1 VKAAGR
7 RKLVEES
14 MSRYRV
20 LGVAALVMVVGVATG
35 WAQEN
40 PAAAPETTPVPVA
53 GAASSEQEP
62 AQPAPARRIPTSFKS
77 WDEMVADWLTP
88 RPVPKDIIVRI
99 DEKHAFPHPAVSLKM
114 EIVREDETTVWL
126 RGLPPEDPESALH
139 EMWRRRERDE
149 LVYQTQR
156 EWEQKYGVVD
166 YYLDFGAELVP
177 PPFMDAVRFEPVT
190 SGLPA
195 SGLWQMNFAVDDM
208 NGDGTPDLV
217 FPPSRKGVA
226 QPTIF
231 LGRGGGAFEAW
242 KNVVW
247 PGGVPFDYGG
257 IATGD
262 FDADGHR
269 DLVLGIHFKGQYVMY
284 GNGAGNFARVEQ
296 LRSPDPRVSSR
307 APAVADFNGDGRDDV
322 AFLAEIDYDMAAST
336 RIEDSITLW
345 TVLSAPDGWRVMQ
358 KGMPQRVIGD
368 SLAAADLDGDGR
380 ADLAM
385 ASNTNDWRR
394 LVSFNRGDEGWVGPL
409 PRGVLSNAQ
418 HPDVAI
424 HFGAAGAELFTTF
437 VQFRIVNGENVA
449 RTGVIRYSVTPQGIV
464 DRGVPLF
471 FDDKRFDALFR
482 LGVGD
487 LDGDDRTDV
496 VAGRRDGG
504 LEVYLQMPS
513 GEYYHERSEELE
525 SRGRPYDI
533 QLMDLNGDGRDDLIV
548 AFAEE
553 EGDGGG
559 VSVWLSRSSS
569 GK

>member
-1 VKAAGR
+1 MSHRFV
-7 RKLVEES
+7 LS
-14 MSRYRV
+14 MS
-20 LGVAALVMVVGVATG
+20 ALALMVGLAVG
-35 WAQEN
+35 WSQE
-40 PAAAPETTPVPVA
+40 TPPA
-53 GAASSEQEP
+53 GAAAEATP
-62 AQPAPARRIPTSFKS
+62 AADPALPDESQQQPAPRTGTNFST
-77 WDEMVADWLTP
+77 WEEMVEDWLTP

-149 LVYQTQR
+149 LTYRTQR
-156 EWEQKYGVVD
+156 DWEQKYGVVD
-166 YYLDFGAELVP
+166 FYLDFAGELVP
-177 PPFMDAVRFEPVT
+177 PPFMDAVRFEPVG
-190 SGLPA
+190 SGLPT
-195 SGLWQMNFAVDDM
+195 SGLWQMNFVLDDM

-217 FPPSRKGVA
+217 APPARKGVG
-226 QPTIF
+226 QPSIF

-242 KNVVW
+242 KGVVW

-269 DLVLGIHFKGQYVMY
+269 DLVLAIHFKGQYVMY
-284 GNGAGNFARVEQ
+284 GNGAGNFARAE
-296 LRSPDPRVSSR
+296 LLPSPDPRVSSR

-322 AFLAEIDYDMAAST
+322 AFLAEIDYDMAGSS
-336 RIEDSITLW
+336 RIEDAVTVWTL
-345 TVLSAPDGWRVMQ
+345 LSSPAGWRVSRP
-358 KGMPQRVIGD
+358 GLPQRVIGD
-368 SLAAADLDGDGR
+368 SLDAADLDGDGR

-385 ASNTNDWRR
+385 ASNSNDWRR
-394 LVSFNRGDEGWVGPL
+394 LVSFNRGEEGWVGPL

-418 HPDVAI
+418 HPDITV
-424 HFGAAGAELFTTF
+424 HLGAGGAELFTTF

-449 RTGVIRYSVTPQGIV
+449 RTGVIRYTLTPQGIM
-464 DRGVPLF
+464 DKGFPLF
-471 FDDKRFDALFR
+471 FDDKRFDAMFR

-487 LDGDDRTDV
+487 LDGDGRVDV

-504 LEVYLQMPS
+504 LEVYLQTAS
-513 GEYYHERSEELE
+513 GEYYREQSEELE

-533 QLMDLNGDGRDDLIV
+533 QLVDLDADGRDDLIV

-553 EGDGGG
+553 EGNRGGI
-559 VSVWLSRSSS
+559 SVWLSR
-569 GK
+569 GQV

>member
-1 VKAAGR
+1 
-7 RKLVEES
+7 
-14 MSRYRV
+14 MSHRFV
-20 LGVAALVMVVGVATG
+20 LGVSALAMVVGLSTG
-35 WAQEN
+35 WAQEM
-40 PAAAPETTPVPVA
+40 PAAAPEATQTPSV
-53 GAASSEQEP
+53 GAASPDQAP
-62 AQPAPARRIPTSFKS
+62 VQPAPEKRSPTSFKS

-88 RPVPKDIIVRI
+88 RPVPKDIIVRL
-99 DEKHAFPHPAVSLKM
+99 DEKHAYPHPAVSLKM

-149 LVYQTQR
+149 LTYRTQR
-156 EWEQKYGVVD
+156 DWEEKYGVVD
-166 YYLDFGAELVP
+166 YYLDFAAELVP
-177 PPFMDAVRFEPVT
+177 APFMDAVRFEPVR
-190 SGLPA
+190 SGLPT
-195 SGLWQMNFAVDDM
+195 SGLWQMNFVLDDM

-217 FPPSRKGVA
+217 SPPARKGDA
-226 QPTIF
+226 RPSIF

-242 KNVVW
+242 KGLVW

-269 DLVLGIHFKGQYVMY
+269 DLVLAIHFKGQYVMY
-284 GNGAGNFARVEQ
+284 GNGAGNFARVE
-296 LRSPDPRVSSR
+296 LLPSPDPRVSSR

-322 AFLAEIDYDMAAST
+322 AFLAEIDYDMAGSS
-336 RIEDSITLW
+336 RIEDAVTVWTL
-345 TVLSAPDGWRVMQ
+345 LSSPAGWRASRP
-358 KGMPQRVIGD
+358 GLPQRVIGD
-368 SLAAADLDGDGR
+368 SLDAADLDGDGR

-394 LVSFNRGDEGWVGPL
+394 LVSFNRGEEGWVGPL

-418 HPDVAI
+418 HPDIAV
-424 HFGAAGAELFTTF
+424 HLGAGGAELFTTF

-449 RTGVIRYSVTPQGIV
+449 RTGVIRYTLTPQGIM
-464 DRGVPLF
+464 DKGFPLF
-471 FDDKRFDALFR
+471 FDDKRFDAMFR

-487 LDGDDRTDV
+487 LDGDGRVDV

-504 LEVYLQMPS
+504 LEVYLQTAS
-513 GEYYHERSEELE
+513 GEYYREQSEELE

-533 QLMDLNGDGRDDLIV
+533 QLVDLDGDGRDDLIV

-553 EGDGGG
+553 EGNRGGI
-559 VSVWLSRSSS
+559 SVWLSR
-569 GK
+569 GQV